1 MTPYQTLVAATTHD
15 RESLTRI
22 PLVIDALE
30 GRMDRDRYLRF
41 LSQAYYHVRQTVPLL
56 TACRDHLPA
65 HLAWMR
71 PAFEEYIAEE
81 QGHEAWILD
90 DIRAAGGDADAVRDG
105 GPGHAAE
112 VMVAYAWDQIQRGN
126 PVGFLGM
133 VYVLEGTSVALA
145 LRAADQIQRVTGLP
159 DSAFTYLRSHGAL
172 DVEHTDHFATLVDGL
187 DHEADITAMVHAAK
201 RFFRLYG
208 DMFRD
213 IRPEP
218 AEAA

>member
-1 MTPYQTLVAATTHD
+1 MTPYQTLVAATTYD

-41 LSQAYYHVRQTVPLL
+41 LSQAYHHVRQTVPLL

-90 DIRAAGGDADAVRDG
+90 DIRAAGGDADAVLDG
-105 GPGHAAE
+105 GPDHAAE

-208 DMFRD
+208 DVFRD

>member
-1 MTPYQTLVAATTHD
+1 MTPYQTLVAATAKEREDLTH
-15 RESLTRI
+15 I
-22 PLVIDALE
+22 PLIIDALA
-30 GRMDRDRYLRF
+30 GRIDRDRYLRF
-41 LSQAYYHVRQTVPLL
+41 LGQAYHHVRQTVPLL
-56 TACRDHLPA
+56 TACRDHLPT

-105 GPGHAAE
+105 GPDHAAE

-159 DSAFTYLRSHGAL
+159 DSAFTYLRSHGTL
-172 DVEHTDHFATLVDGL
+172 DAEHTDHFATLVDGL
-187 DHEADITAMVHAAK
+187 DHEEDVATLVHAAK

-208 DMFRD
+208 DVFRD

>member
-1 MTPYQTLVAATTHD
+1 MTPYQTLVAATSQD
-15 RESLTRI
+15 REALTRI
-22 PLVIDALE
+22 PLIVDALH
-30 GRMDRDRYLRF
+30 GQIDRERYLRF
-41 LSQAYYHVRQTVPLL
+41 LGQAYHHVRQTVPLL
-56 TACRDHLPA
+56 SACRDHLPS

-71 PAFEEYIAEE
+71 PAFEEYIEE
-81 QGHEAWILD
+81 EEGHEAWILD
-90 DIRAAGGDADAVRDG
+90 DIRAAGGDADAVREAT
-105 GPGHAAE
+105 PEHAAE

-159 DSAFTYLRSHGAL
+159 DAAFTYLRSHGAL

-187 DHEADITAMVHAAK
+187 DREPDIAALVHAAK

-208 DMFRD
+208 DVFRD
-213 IRPEP
+213 IRSEP
-218 AEAA
+218 VTSA

>member
-41 LSQAYYHVRQTVPLL
+41 LSQAYHHVRQTVPLL

-105 GPGHAAE
+105 GPDHAAE
-112 VMVAYAWDQIQRGN
+112 VMVAYAWDQIHRGN

-208 DMFRD
+208 DVFRD